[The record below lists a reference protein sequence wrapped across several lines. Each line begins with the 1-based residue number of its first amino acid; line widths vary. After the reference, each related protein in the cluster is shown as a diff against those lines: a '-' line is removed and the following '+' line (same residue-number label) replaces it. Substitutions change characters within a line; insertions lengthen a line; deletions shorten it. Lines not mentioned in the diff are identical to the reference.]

1 VIGVI
6 GDALSDLKVFV
17 IKREV
22 KDKRCHEHLDE
33 LIRSTIEGVKDIE
46 DVGDWIADQVLS
58 ISRKQTLLGN
68 KWETDYYELQLIYG
82 GPGLWITTD
91 GRIIAAW
98 WGDYLEVRVEDEGY
112 LEKLKDI
119 EAHLDELAL

>member
-33 LIRSTIEGVKDIE
+33 LIRSTIEEVKDIE
-46 DVGDWIADQVLS
+46 DVGDWIADRVLG
-58 ISRKQTLLGN
+58 ISRKQTLLGD
-68 KWETDYYELQLIYG
+68 KWETDYYELQLTYG

-91 GRIIAAW
+91 GRITAAW
-98 WGDYLEVRVEDEGY
+98 WGDYLEVRVEDEDY
-112 LEKLKDI
+112 LKKLEDI
-119 EAHLDELAL
+119 EAHLDEPAL